1 MPLSQPWTLAS
12 TSLSRRTSSSSPST
26 LISVPPYLEY
36 RTSSPSATSSGRR
49 CPLSSSLPSPTA
61 RTLPLIGFSFAVSG
75 STMPEAVVSS
85 SSTALTIRRS
95 PRGLSFM
102 RDLHSDR
109 SISRIGTPRGRV
121 PPASIPRRRQAV
133 DQASGPPAPGAEAG
147 LTTGGMPRS
156 RRMTKGG
163 VRVAPSCARW
173 TRAATW
179 ADLRRVRGPRL
190 PPDHPAPQD
199 ARRAQGRPQAADL
212 RARHM
217 DVRRG
222 RLSAQGDEAALPD
235 RRVQAR
241 LPVGQ
246 RRSAAPAGPARVE
259 PLDRP
264 VPEPRRCEREFGR
277 LKNEWALPPLR
288 VHGLDRVRL
297 HADLTILA
305 KHAWR
310 LAGREPCRSRLS
322 RSLAQVVPP
331 VGIAVVKPLDDAR
344 PVAFDLH
351 DVIDGKAVDGE
362 IVNVSTHA
370 RNVLAHPLGE
380 AVNEFVQPRA

>member
-1 MPLSQPWTLAS
+1 MVAALGRSGIFVRWALPGGSPSCSEQHSSALAS
-12 TSLSRRTSSSSPST
+12 GSLPTARAGRSAASPT
-26 LISVPPYLEY
+26 PPRLPE
-36 RTSSPSATSSGRR
+36 T
-49 CPLSSSLPSPTA
+49 SSLP
-61 RTLPLIGFSFAVSG
+61 
-75 STMPEAVVSS
+75 VVHS
-85 SSTALTIRRS
+85 R
-95 PRGLSFM
+95 PR
-102 RDLHSDR
+102 
-109 SISRIGTPRGRV
+109 
-121 PPASIPRRRQAV
+121 
-133 DQASGPPAPGAEAG
+133 
-147 LTTGGMPRS
+147 TGGMPRS

-163 VRVAPSCARW
+163 VREAPSRARW

-246 RRSAAPAGPARVE
+246 GRSAAPAGPARVE

-264 VPEPRRCEREFGR
+264 VPGPRRCEREFGR

-305 KHAWR
+305 KHAC
-310 LAGREPCRSRLS
+310 ALS
-322 RSLAQVVPP
+322 RARAVSLA
-331 VGIAVVKPLDDAR
+331 A
-344 PVAFDLH
+344 
-351 DVIDGKAVDGE
+351 
-362 IVNVSTHA
+362 
-370 RNVLAHPLGE
+370 
-380 AVNEFVQPRA
+380 

>member
-1 MPLSQPWTLAS
+1 MVAALGRSG
-12 TSLSRRTSSSSPST
+12 TSSCAGHCPADRRRARSST
-26 LISVPPYLEY
+26 RV
-36 RTSSPSATSSGRR
+36 RSPAAPCRPREQVAQQPLPRHRACLRRHR
-49 CPLSSSLPSPTA
+49 CP
-61 RTLPLIGFSFAVSG
+61 SF
-75 STMPEAVVSS
+75 
-85 SSTALTIRRS
+85 
-95 PRGLSFM
+95 
-102 RDLHSDR
+102 
-109 SISRIGTPRGRV
+109 TPARGR
-121 PPASIPRRRQAV
+121 
-133 DQASGPPAPGAEAG
+133 AG
-147 LTTGGMPRS
+147 CPRS

-163 VRVAPSCARW
+163 VREAPSRARW

-235 RRVQAR
+235 RRVQAH
-241 LPVGQ
+241 LPVGHG
-246 RRSAAPAGPARVE
+246 RSAAPAGPARVE

-305 KHAWR
+305 KHAC
-310 LAGREPCRSRLS
+310 ALS
-322 RSLAQVVPP
+322 RARAVSLA
-331 VGIAVVKPLDDAR
+331 A
-344 PVAFDLH
+344 
-351 DVIDGKAVDGE
+351 
-362 IVNVSTHA
+362 
-370 RNVLAHPLGE
+370 
-380 AVNEFVQPRA
+380 